1 MGSRGQALKSGGF
14 SVYSY
19 KTLMRYNN
27 TRFVM
32 LKDKAKKNVKLPA
45 MSNSKWAVYAALG
58 ADGDKKSISFYNES
72 RKKYKEIDL
81 SHFHNGM
88 KPHVYII
95 DPDAKNMRSGIA
107 RAPTEREK
115 SRIAT
120 IERFYKKHQ
129 LKDLYD
135 NGDCLIYFWEWYN
148 ESTFDNHFSSF
159 EDFESNAK
167 IKGLPVV
174 EILKNI
180 DDADAF

>member
-45 MSNSKWAVYAALG
+45 MSNSKWAVYTALG
-58 ADGDKKSISFYNES
+58 ADGDIKSISFYNGS

-88 KPHVYII
+88 KPHVHII
-95 DPDAKNMRSGIA
+95 DPDAKDMRNGIA

-115 SRIAT
+115 SWIAT

-135 NGDCLIYFWEWYN
+135 NGYCLIYFWEWYN

-167 IKGLPVV
+167 IDGLPVV
-174 EILKNI
+174 EILKDI
-180 DDADAF
+180 DDADVF

>member
-58 ADGDKKSISFYNES
+58 ADGDIKSISFYNGS

-88 KPHVYII
+88 KPHVHII
-95 DPDAKNMRSGIA
+95 DPDAKDMRNGIA

-115 SRIAT
+115 SWIAT

-135 NGDCLIYFWEWYN
+135 NGYCLIYFWEWYN

-167 IKGLPVV
+167 IDGLPVV
-174 EILKNI
+174 EILKDI
-180 DDADAF
+180 DDADVF

>member
-58 ADGDKKSISFYNES
+58 ADGDIKSISFYNGS

-88 KPHVYII
+88 KPHVHII
-95 DPDAKNMRSGIA
+95 DPDAKDMRNGIA

-115 SRIAT
+115 
-120 IERFYKKHQ
+120 
-129 LKDLYD
+129 
-135 NGDCLIYFWEWYN
+135 
-148 ESTFDNHFSSF
+148 
-159 EDFESNAK
+159 
-167 IKGLPVV
+167 
-174 EILKNI
+174 
-180 DDADAF
+180 

>member
-58 ADGDKKSISFYNES
+58 ADGDIKSISFYNES

-88 KPHVYII
+88 KPHVHII
-95 DPDAKNMRSGIA
+95 DPDAKNMRSGIV

-135 NGDCLIYFWEWYN
+135 KE
-148 ESTFDNHFSSF
+148 
-159 EDFESNAK
+159 
-167 IKGLPVV
+167 
-174 EILKNI
+174 
-180 DDADAF
+180 

>member
-14 SVYSY
+14 SVYNY

-32 LKDKAKKNVKLPA
+32 LKDKSKKNVKLPA
-45 MSNSKWAVYAALG
+45 MSNSKWAVYATLG
-58 ADGDKKSISFYNES
+58 ADGDIKSVSFYNGS

-81 SHFHNGM
+81 SHFHDGM
-88 KPHVYII
+88 KPHVHII
-95 DPDAKNMRSGIA
+95 DPNAKNMRSGIA

-148 ESTFDNHFSSF
+148 ELTFDNHFSFF

-167 IKGLPVV
+167 
-174 EILKNI
+174 N
-180 DDADAF
+180 

>member
-1 MGSRGQALKSGGF
+1 MGSRGQALKSGVF

-19 KTLMRYNN
+19 KTIMRYNN

-58 ADGDKKSISFYNES
+58 ADGDIKSISFYNES

-88 KPHVYII
+88 KPHVHII

-107 RAPTEREK
+107 RAATEREK

-148 ESTFDNHFSSF
+148 E
-159 EDFESNAK
+159 
-167 IKGLPVV
+167 
-174 EILKNI
+174 
-180 DDADAF
+180 